1 MSVDTEAFVNSSV
14 HNAVFMILMAEAM
27 KKIAVFWDLM

>member
-14 HNAVFMILMAEAM
+14 HNAVFKVLMAEAM
-27 KKIAVFWDLM
+27 KIAGFWDLM